1 MNEWPQIKDDKK
13 QLILLVE
20 DNDDDAA
27 IVRFMLRRAGLRFD
41 MQRVETEDRFREILA
56 RDPDIIISDFALP
69 TFSARR
75 ALEIRNNLAPNT
87 PFIVVSGAIGEDL
100 AVEVMRNGASDYLIK
115 DRMRRLPAA
124 VEQLIEQSR
133 LREVMEETSDALR
146 ESENFSQAVLSSLD
160 SPIAVLDATG
170 KILAINDAWRQ
181 QGGSASG
188 FPWHQRVGGNYV
200 KTCRRA
206 RALYARAGRRAAE
219 IIEDVMSGRQS
230 AASMEYAYANRGKES
245 WYAMRITPFR
255 TDGGGVVVAH
265 YDITSRKQAENALID
280 SQEALRQVVQENQ
293 DIMDYS
299 ADIICTLD
307 AEWRFV
313 RINPAVR
320 RVLGF
325 TPAELKGKLAHT
337 LFPEE
342 SAAAFKAIRDSA
354 RAEGVFS
361 FQEPVR
367 RKDGA
372 VAHLSWNVYWSEQRN
387 TYFCVLRDVTE
398 RIERDHFLSDQN
410 AILQGIA
417 LGAPV
422 RETLANIARMLES
435 QIAGGRAEILLL
447 DADKRV
453 WLGAAPSLPET
464 FVDEIDG
471 LEIGPDRGSCG
482 RAASEQRQ
490 VIVEDIA
497 ADPLW
502 NELRDV
508 ALSHGLRA
516 CWATPI
522 LSRDAT
528 VLGTLGI
535 YYDSVRRPDERER
548 RLAEAATGIAALAI
562 GAARTS
568 EQLDESQQVYRS
580 LFVRNPDM
588 VCAFD
593 VDGVFTSL
601 NRAGETMFGYS
612 LTELREETFDLFIVP
627 EQRRFVREQFGQVLD
642 RNSVSFET
650 RIINRQGEGFLL
662 DVTAMPIIVSDR
674 LTGMFVICKDMT
686 AQREAQYNYQL
697 AAAALENSA
706 EGVAI
711 TDASLNIVSV
721 NRAVMS
727 ITGFAQEGLL
737 GASVFQL
744 FADSDRTAE
753 ADLRASLQSE
763 QAWQGEVRFRRESG
777 DAYPALVSLSAVRDE
792 HGEVM
797 HYVCVFNDI
806 STYKDYERRLEHL
819 AHHDALTNLPNR
831 VLLGQRFGEALT
843 RAKRLHSHVG
853 ILFLDLDRFKHIND
867 SLGHPMGD
875 RLLQLVAERL
885 SGTVRDTDI
894 VARLGGDEFAI
905 ILDTVARPED
915 CSIVAE
921 KVVDALHEPFNL
933 GGYELYTAASIGM
946 CCYPEDGSDV
956 DVLLQHADTAM
967 YRAKQ
972 TAPGTYQFFA
982 REMNDQATERLMIA
996 NGLRT
1001 ALERDELFVEYQPRI
1016 ELASGRITGLEA
1028 LVRWQHPEWGVVSP
1042 ARFIPIAEET
1052 GMIESIGEWV
1062 MRAACRQVRR
1072 WQDDDVPVPYVA
1084 INLSA
1089 RQLANMSL
1097 TGRVKTIFAEAG
1109 VSPECME
1116 FEITEGMLMQDPERA
1131 QVLLQ
1136 NLSELGCSIAVD
1148 DFGTG
1153 YSSLNY
1159 LKTFPIDYLK
1169 VDRSFVNGVP
1179 HDVGDVAITRTIIA
1193 MAKSL
1198 GMTVIAEGVESAE
1211 QVDFLADAGCDE
1223 VQGFYYS
1230 KPLGIKAL
1238 TELLAGDRYEVRR
1251 ANQA

>member
-1 MNEWPQIKDDKK
+1 MSEWAEFKEDKK
-13 QLILLVE
+13 MLILLVE

-41 MQRVETEDRFREILA
+41 MHRVETEARFREVLA

-69 TFSARR
+69 TFSARI
-75 ALEIRNNLAPNT
+75 ALDIRNNLAPRT
-87 PFIVVSGAIGEDL
+87 PFIVVSGTIGEDI

-133 LREVMEETSDALR
+133 LRDAVEETSDALR
-146 ESENFSQAVLSSLD
+146 ESENFSEAVLSSLN

-170 KILAINDAWRQ
+170 KVIAVNDVWRQ
-181 QGGSASG
+181 QGSTPNS
-188 FPWHQRVGGNYV
+188 FPWHVRVGGNYLKV
-200 KTCRRA
+200 CRRA
-206 RALYARAGRRAAE
+206 RAKYARAGRRAAE
-219 IIEDVMSGRQS
+219 IIEEVLAGRE
-230 AASMEYAYANRGKES
+230 AIAGMEYAYASKEGEA
-245 WYAMRITPFR
+245 WFAMRVTPLR
-255 TDGGGVVVAH
+255 SDQGGVVVAH
-265 YDITSRKQAENALID
+265 YDITDRKQAENALID

-307 AEWRFV
+307 ADWHFV
-313 RINPAVR
+313 RVNPAVQ

-325 TPAELKGKLAHT
+325 TPAELKGRPAHI

-342 SAAAFKAIRDSA
+342 SAESFKKIRESA
-354 RAEGVFS
+354 RAEGVFN

-367 RKDGA
+367 RKDGV
-372 VAHLSWNVYWSEQRN
+372 VAHLSWNVYWSERRN
-387 TYFCVLRDVTE
+387 TYFCVVRDVTE
-398 RIERDHFLSDQN
+398 RIEQDRLLSDQN

-417 LGAPV
+417 LGVPV
-422 RETLANIARMLES
+422 RDTLGSVARALES
-435 QIAGGRAEILLL
+435 QIPGARASVLLL
-447 DADKRV
+447 DSSGRIRH
-453 WLGAAPSLPET
+453 GAAPSLPAE
-464 FVDEIDG
+464 FIDAIDG
-471 LEIGPDRGSCG
+471 MEIGPGRGSCG
-482 RAASEQRQ
+482 VAAWEKRQ

-502 NELRDV
+502 EDYREL
-508 ALSHGLRA
+508 ALPHGLRA
-516 CWATPI
+516 CWSTPI
-522 LSRDAT
+522 LARDDSVMG
-528 VLGTLGI
+528 VLGV
-535 YYDSVRRPDERER
+535 YYPEPRRPEARDL
-548 RLAEAATGIAALAI
+548 RLAEAATRIAALAI

-580 LFVRNPDM
+580 LFVRNPDT

-593 VDGVFTSL
+593 ADGIFTSL
-601 NRAGETMFGYS
+601 NRAGEDMLGYR
-612 LTELREETFDLFIVP
+612 LGELREETFDRFIVP
-627 EQRRFVREQFGQVLD
+627 EQRREVREKFSEVLD
-642 RNSVSFET
+642 RKSVSFET
-650 RIINRQGEGFLL
+650 RIANRDGDGFVI

-674 LTGMFVICKDMT
+674 LKGVFAICKDMT
-686 AQREAQYNYQL
+686 AQREAQHNYQL

-706 EGVAI
+706 EGVVI
-711 TDASLNIVSV
+711 TDATLAVVSV
-721 NRAVMS
+721 NRAVMAIS
-727 ITGFAQEGLL
+727 GYREVALMGE
-737 GASVFQL
+737 SVFQL
-744 FADSDRTAE
+744 FADNGRAADSAIRTA
-753 ADLRASLQSE
+753 LQAK

-777 DAYPALVSLSAVRDE
+777 EVYPVLVSFSAVRDE
-792 HGEVM
+792 HGEIL

-819 AHHDALTNLPNR
+819 AHHDSLTNLPNR
-831 VLLGQRFGEALT
+831 VLLGQRFGDALN
-843 RAKRLHSHVG
+843 RAKRAGNHVG
-853 ILFLDLDRFKHIND
+853 VLFLDLDRFKHIND

-875 RLLQLVAERL
+875 RLLQMVAERL
-885 SGTVRDTDI
+885 KDIVRDTDI

-905 ILDTVARPED
+905 ILDAIARPED

-921 KVVDALHEPFNL
+921 KVVGALNAPFDL
-933 GGYELYTAASIGM
+933 SGYELYTGASIGM
-946 CCYPEDGSDV
+946 CCFPGDGEEV

-972 TAPGTYQFFA
+972 TAPGTFQFFA

-1001 ALERDELFVEYQPRI
+1001 ALERHELFVEYQPRI
-1016 ELASGRITGLEA
+1016 ELATGRITGLEA

-1052 GMIESIGEWV
+1052 GMIEAIGEWV
-1062 MRAACRQVRR
+1062 MRDACRQVRV
-1072 WQDDDVPVPYVA
+1072 WNDAGVPVPFVA

-1097 TGRVKTIFAEAG
+1097 TSRVEAILAEADL
-1109 VSPECME
+1109 PPQCME
-1116 FEITEGMLMQDPERA
+1116 FEITEGMLMQDPHRA
-1131 QVLLQ
+1131 QALLLE
-1136 NLSELGCSIAVD
+1136 LSELGCSIAVD

-1179 HDVGDVAITRTIIA
+1179 HEVGDVAITRTIIA

-1198 GMTVIAEGVESAE
+1198 GMTVIAEGVESSE
-1211 QVDFLADAGCDE
+1211 QLEFLAEAGCDE

-1230 KPLGIKAL
+1230 RPLGVKAM
-1238 TELLAGDRYEVRR
+1238 TKLLQGDRYEVRR
-1251 ANQA
+1251 AVNA